1 MKLENILVPVDFSDC
16 SNNALSHA
24 IELAKISKARLTL
37 LHCYTVHVAAAEVT
51 IDLHPQLSYE
61 FEENAKKSFDHLRAI
76 IRGLE
81 NVPHEEII
89 RMSFIKDGIIAVV
102 SETNTDLIVMGTKGA
117 GNRIDAVF
125 GSNTYST
132 IKKSEIPVLAVP
144 SEAKY
149 KVLKNML
156 FAADFK
162 HIEHLDKLDIIKM
175 LASLFRAKVEVLHV
189 GAGWT
194 ELNMRQT
201 KEAAAIVEY
210 FGHTDHSYHFI
221 KEEVDVEDAIHEHLE
236 KHNHELLILIARS
249 HHFPGALFKKRLTRQ
264 TVMHT
269 NIPLLAIPDLK

>member
-24 IELAKISKARLTL
+24 IELAKISNARLTL
-37 LHCYTVHVAAAEVT
+37 LHCYTVHVPAAEVT

-61 FEENAKKSFDHLRAI
+61 FEENAKKNFNSLRST
-76 IRGLE
+76 IRGLQ

-102 SETNTDLIVMGTKGA
+102 RETDADLIVMGTKGA
-117 GNRIDAVF
+117 GNRMDGLF
-125 GSNTYST
+125 GSNAYST

-144 SEAKY
+144 NEAKY

-175 LASLFRAKVEVLHV
+175 LAGLFRAKVEILHV

-194 ELNMRQT
+194 DLNMRQT
-201 KEAAAIVEY
+201 KEAAAIIEC

-221 KEEVDVEDAIHEHLE
+221 KEEVDVGDAIDEHLE
-236 KHNHELLILIARS
+236 KHHNELLILVARR
-249 HHFPGALFKKRLTRQ
+249 HQFPGALFKKRLTRQ
-264 TVMHT
+264 RVMYMDL
-269 NIPLLAIPDLK
+269 PLLTIPDLK